1 MAAAILRGIRVLE
14 LGDYVSAAFGA
25 RLLCDYGAEVIKVE
39 APGEGDTARRHGPF
53 PESGADPEAS
63 GLFMFLNRG
72 KLGATIDLT
81 QAAGRDIVRDLVGVC
96 DVVIHNYLP
105 QELEALGF
113 EYEAL
118 RAINPSV
125 VPASVT
131 VFGQEGPYSRHK
143 AYALNGSC
151 AGGAAHRIGDPDRH
165 PLAMPYSRADLW
177 GGLNAAP
184 AVLLALLAR
193 RRDGPGQH
201 VDIAAA
207 DAMNDFG
214 NGGDMIAYAADGY
227 ETRRHGMHTP
237 ISYPYSVLPCKDG
250 HVSMIL
256 GNEHHW
262 QRLLDIM
269 GRPEWT
275 KDSRFQNRTEIGALY
290 AKEVDEHLK
299 GFLAGF
305 TKDEFWKMC
314 RENGLPWHAAQT
326 VEDVLAWDLLEG
338 RGYWR
343 EAEDGGGRRWRLP
356 GPLFSTAAPGGSEPD
371 APGTRA
377 PRLGEHNGYVLGG
390 LLGLGAD
397 RVADLRRAGVVS

>member
-1 MAAAILRGIRVLE
+1 MASAILRGIRVLE

-25 RLLCDYGAEVIKVE
+25 RLLGDYGAEVIKIE
-39 APGEGDTARRHGPF
+39 APGAGDMARRHGPF
-53 PESGADPEAS
+53 PQSGPDPDAS

-72 KLGATIDLT
+72 KLSATLDLT
-81 QAAGRDIVRDLVGVC
+81 KATGRDVARDLVRTC

-105 QELEALGF
+105 QELDALGLD
-113 EYEAL
+113 YGAL
-118 RAINPSV
+118 RAINPGV
-125 VPASVT
+125 VLTSVT
-131 VFGQEGPYSRHK
+131 VFGHEGPYSGHK

-151 AGGAAHRIGDPDRH
+151 AGGAAHRIGDPDRY

-177 GGLNAAP
+177 GGLNSAP
-184 AVLLALLAR
+184 AVMLALLAR

-275 KDSRFQNRTEIGALY
+275 KDPRFQNRSEIGALH

-299 GFLAGF
+299 EFIAGF

-314 RENGLPWHAAQT
+314 RDNSLPWHAAQT
-326 VEDVLAWDLLEG
+326 IEDVLAWDLLEG
-338 RGYWR
+338 RGFWR

-356 GPLFSTAAPGGSEPD
+356 GPLFAAAGLDGDGPD
-371 APGTRA
+371 APAVRA
-377 PRLGEHNGYVLGG
+377 PRLGEHNDYVLGG
-390 LLGLGAD
+390 LLGLSED
-397 RVADLRRAGVVS
+397 QVAHLGRAGVV